1 MKYWPIYVIAL
12 SLSVGGCVTTQEMP
26 LAPNMVRLD
35 TRASG
40 LLFTGQTVPQTMRR
54 AAELTL
60 QAGYTHFRLDQA
72 SSGQGT
78 QLAGVMSNA
87 SVNGS
92 YGGGSYRATGFGSTT
107 PIYAP
112 TASAGATVIMLKP
125 GDPGI
130 ENAFDAVEMLK
141 RYPQ

>member
-1 MKYWPIYVIAL
+1 MRGFTIAMIGCAFGL
-12 SLSVGGCVTTQEMP
+12 SACVTTQEMP

-60 QAGYTHFRLDQA
+60 QAGYTHFRLEQA
-72 SSGQGT
+72 SSAQGAR
-78 QLAGVMSNA
+78 LAGVMSNA
-87 SVNGS
+87 NVSGT
-92 YGGGSYRATGFGSTT
+92 YGGGYYNATGFGSAT

-125 GDPGI
+125 GDAGI
-130 ENAFDAVEMLK
+130 ENAFDAVDMLK